1 VLNNVFV
8 AGLPGL
14 VPVYQQWSVVTFSSV
29 RACFGLLLLCLL
41 SVLSVSR
48 IFFSKLLNPLLFQ
61 FISKNSANSLREPYP
76 LNWYKLL
83 INVISSSLNGV
94 TLLVFCHC
102 LQKLFFLHNIIYF
115 CLLTPKMYLKLN
127 IAELK

>member
-1 VLNNVFV
+1 VLNNVFA

-14 VPVYQQWSVVTFSSV
+14 VSVYQQQSVVTFSSV
-29 RACFGLLLLCLL
+29 HACFGLLLPCLL
-41 SVLSVSR
+41 SVLSVSG

-83 INVISSSLNGV
+83 INAISSLLNGV
-94 TLLVFCHC
+94 TLPVFCHC
-102 LQKLFFLHNIIYF
+102 LHFLHNVIYF
-115 CLLTPKMYLKLN
+115 CL
-127 IAELK
+127 